1 MVSKLLV
8 GAPLRRQSRSVES
21 RLHISLASG
30 VAKVREGE
38 YDLRITD
45 GLKSQWFR
53 GLVVDPN
60 PH

>member
-1 MVSKLLV
+1 
-8 GAPLRRQSRSVES
+8 VES

-53 GLVVDPN
+53 GLVIDPN
-60 PH
+60 PTLDETVTVEF